1 MKTLSALNSRTDRS
15 AQAAA
20 QLAVIVLKVRLGI
33 GDKDDG
39 QAKESRQDAPRTG
52 GNSPAVSIFA

>member
-1 MKTLSALNSRTDRS
+1 MKAHFAPNPR

-33 GDKDDG
+33 GGKDDG
-39 QAKESRQDAPRTG
+39 KAADAHQGTPLIG
-52 GNSPAVSIFA
+52 GDSPAVSVIA